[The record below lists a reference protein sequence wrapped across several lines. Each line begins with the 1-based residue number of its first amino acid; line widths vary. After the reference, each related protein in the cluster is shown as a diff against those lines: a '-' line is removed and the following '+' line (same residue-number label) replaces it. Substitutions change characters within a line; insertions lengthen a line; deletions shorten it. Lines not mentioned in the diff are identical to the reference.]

1 MLISTVEDA
10 PRHSTVLILRSAR
23 RTDARIVTQSPDR
36 SAGTTPHVVRM
47 LVGIVAAIGE
57 SRDGGG
63 WSRSL
68 LAEEHDM

>member
-1 MLISTVEDA
+1 
-10 PRHSTVLILRSAR
+10 
-23 RTDARIVTQSPDR
+23 
-36 SAGTTPHVVRM
+36 M

>member
-1 MLISTVEDA
+1 MLISTVEDV
-10 PRHSTVLILRSAR
+10 PRHSAVLVLRSAR

-47 LVGIVAAIGE
+47 LVGIVAAIDE

-63 WSRSL
+63 WTMSL
-68 LAEEHDM
+68 LAKEHDI